1 VNDVFWIEQNSK
13 RLPGQLAIVMR
24 PRGDQWLHADLLRL
38 KQAGI
43 QTLVSMLE
51 SLEAES
57 LGLSRERIASE
68 GIGLRFLFYPIP
80 DRSTP
85 SDRVSFDAFVNGL
98 ALRLQEGERIGVHCR
113 GCIGRSTIVT
123 ACTMIKLGWNPKAAL
138 RAIQDARG
146 CAVPDTDAQRDW
158 ILRYEASK

>member
-1 VNDVFWIEQNSK
+1 MNDVFWIEGNPRRIS
-13 RLPGQLAIVMR
+13 GQLAVVMR
-24 PRGDQWLHADLLRL
+24 PRGDELLQAELLGL

-51 SLEAES
+51 DWEAES

-68 GIGLRFLFYPIP
+68 RIGLRFLSYPIP
-80 DRSTP
+80 DRDTP

-98 ALRLQEGERIGVHCR
+98 VSRLQEGQRIGVHCR
-113 GCIGRSTIVT
+113 GSIGRSTIVA
-123 ACTMIKLGWNPKAAL
+123 ACTLIRLGWSAKVAL

-146 CAVPDTDAQRDW
+146 CAVPDTPEQRAW
-158 ILRYEASK
+158 ILRYGERQ